1 MISTHR
7 RQGNPHYIQ
16 FVHHREHGVL
26 RSERPAVVLEV
37 HSVYC
42 SINVVFTRPVVLGS
56 QSSRRGAFRYLD
68 RILHLRID
76 AIFFAS
82 RHSSRATSGR
92 VAFSVRYVL
101 NTFMSCFAENGD
113 TPYK

>member
-26 RSERPAVVLEV
+26 RTERPGVVLEI
-37 HSVYC
+37 HSVLVYC

-56 QSSRRGAFRYLD
+56 QSSRRGVF
-68 RILHLRID
+68 
-76 AIFFAS
+76 
-82 RHSSRATSGR
+82 
-92 VAFSVRYVL
+92 
-101 NTFMSCFAENGD
+101 N
-113 TPYK
+113 